1 MNGTPGRMLKK
12 LREEIAR
19 IAATDPQDLGNEVV
33 TKEVTILPLI
43 EALGWN
49 ARNPKEVV
57 REFSTGKG
65 RHQVDYC
72 LRHRG
77 HSMVLVEAKR
87 AGADLDEHQEQL
99 MQYAFGEEAPLAALT
114 DGFAW
119 WLYVPHAGGDWR
131 DRRFLQVEL
140 KSGEEREAAALLHR
154 FLSHEN
160 VTNNSAGQAANEE
173 VERQQRG
180 RQEKRVLYEAWDR
193 IVRGEDKAGML
204 PELIADEAREISVSG
219 RRPSAE
225 SIQSFIKELRDT
237 APQTPTAAKSPVRR
251 TRNRPQRRD
260 APASPSAT
268 TELTT
273 HQERAKLKRRE
284 PARDNE
290 RPVAFRLG
298 AQRYEIKH
306 AYELLTKI
314 CELMALKMGNGFERS
329 VLAIPGKKFS
339 LSGER
344 LEQGGDLRRPFRIA
358 GTRVYVSTNV
368 SGSDAEKRAREVLRV
383 VLGSDDG
390 FEVET
395 ELPALNG

>member
-1 MNGTPGRMLKK
+1 MNGTPDRMLKK

-49 ARNPKEVV
+49 ARDPKEVV

-131 DRRFLQVEL
+131 DRRFLQIEL

-160 VTNNSAGQAANEE
+160 VTNNSAGQAASEE

-225 SIQSFIKELRDT
+225 SIQSFIEELRDT
-237 APQTPTAAKSPVRR
+237 APQTPAAVNPPVPVNRTRSRGPRR
-251 TRNRPQRRD
+251 T
-260 APASPSAT
+260 ATASPFAT
-268 TELTT
+268 TGPTT
-273 HQERAKLKRRE
+273 HQERATPKRRK
-284 PARDNE
+284 PARDYE
-290 RPVAFRLG
+290 RPVAFRLRN
-298 AQRYEIKH
+298 QRYEVSR
-306 AYELLTKI
+306 AYELLTRV
-314 CELMALKMGNGFERS
+314 CELLAEENKDGFEEA

-339 LSGER
+339 LSG
-344 LEQGGDLRRPFRIA
+344 QGGELRRPYLIA
-358 GTRVYVSTNV
+358 GTRVYVEVNV
-368 SGSDAEKRAREVLRV
+368 SGEYAERRAREVLRRL
-383 VLGSDDG
+383 LGSDDG
-390 FEVET
+390 FEVEMEPPT
-395 ELPALNG
+395 RSG